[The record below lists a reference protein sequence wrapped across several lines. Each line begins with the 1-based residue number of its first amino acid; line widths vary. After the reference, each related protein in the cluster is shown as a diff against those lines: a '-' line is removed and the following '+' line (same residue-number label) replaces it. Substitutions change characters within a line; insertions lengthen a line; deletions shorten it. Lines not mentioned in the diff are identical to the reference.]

1 MENDK
6 KIKNIV
12 FDMGF
17 VLIDFRWRG
26 YLRDLGF
33 SQEKIDFFGKNV
45 VNSKYW
51 HKLDMGLIKQAEA
64 RACLLKELPAEYK
77 DDINLFWD
85 RVNEIAIEYPYSYK
99 LVKGLKDAGYNIYL
113 LSNYPEEMG
122 EVHWASC
129 SFLPLVDGYVMSSK
143 VKMCKPDPAIYMSLR
158 DKYDLDL
165 NESVFIDDREDNCE
179 ASERLGMAAIVFKG
193 YDELISSFKERGIE
207 LV

>member
-1 MENDK
+1 MMTDK
-6 KIKNIV
+6 KTKNLV

-26 YLRDLGF
+26 YLKDLGF

-45 VNSKYW
+45 VNSLYW
-51 HKLDMGLIKQAEA
+51 HQLDMGLIKQNEA
-64 RACLLKELPAEYK
+64 RQHLLKELPDEYR

-122 EVHWASC
+122 ETHWAAC
-129 SFLPLVDGYVMSSK
+129 SFLPLVDGYIMSSK
-143 VKMCKPDPAIYMSLR
+143 VKLCKPDPAIYMALR
-158 DKYDLDL
+158 DKYDIDFS
-165 NESVFIDDREDNCE
+165 ESIFIDDREDNCE
-179 ASERLGMAAIVFKG
+179 ASAALGMEAICFKG
-193 YDELISSFKERGIE
+193 YEELVSSLRERGISF
-207 LV
+207 